1 VITFKIKF
9 NINKIL
15 YWNQIFF
22 SIFRLFIPLPKLSS
36 EGYRVSLSRIRT
48 PEVDNFEFADY
59 VKVNFMS
66 IDIRLS
72 KLDMFKKEI
81 FVFDLKDINMFLLT
95 AMLPHMKKFVY
106 CATVSIF
113 YFYLWNYKRLLW
125 INVMNLNKHHTGR
138 WITEIILFTM
148 VCVKMEK

>member
-1 VITFKIKF
+1 MEVNDRLHRIIRCNDTTMKLVISFKIEFSIKE
-9 NINKIL
+9 II

-22 SIFRLFIPLPKLSS
+22 SIFRLFIPLPKLTP

-48 PEVDNFEFADY
+48 PEIDNFEFSDY

-81 FVFDLKDINMFLLT
+81 FVFDLKDINMALLT
-95 AMLPHMKKFVY
+95 AMLPSMKKFVY
-106 CATVSIF
+106 CATVSILF
-113 YFYLWNYKRLLW
+113 LL
-125 INVMNLNKHHTGR
+125 MKLYT
-138 WITEIILFTM
+138 IT
-148 VCVKMEK
+148 VN